1 MKIWGLRCKRPSHFQ
16 PRFLH
21 LRNPFYPP
29 DTAEYLLVSLFPL
42 INTAQCIIF
51 VMYDFAAQ
59 ACLGIPCRWF
69 TFPKCLSERQRMKD
83 G

>member
-59 ACLGIPCRWF
+59 GMSWYPLQVVHIPEMF
-69 TFPKCLSERQRMKD
+69 V
-83 G
+83 